1 MSPLSIAAPR
11 LTPAA
16 KRLPHLVQRT
26 KVVYRHSSSRSNIPS
41 NPTNAKE
48 MTKEEVYQKLEEAN
62 ETMKAYYSF
71 PPDKVIQ
78 LKKAKFNERHRDSSF
93 YIQLGL
99 GTCIFE
105 VAQCSRKYV

>member
-1 MSPLSIAAPR
+1 MSLLYFPALR
-11 LTPAA
+11 LTVTQRS
-16 KRLPHLVQRT
+16 RLPHFVPRT
-26 KVVYRHSSSRSNIPS
+26 KVVSRHNSSRSNIPS
-41 NPTNAKE
+41 NPANAKE
-48 MTKEEVYQKLEEAN
+48 MTKEELHRKLEEAN

-99 GTCIFE
+99 GM
-105 VAQCSRKYV
+105 